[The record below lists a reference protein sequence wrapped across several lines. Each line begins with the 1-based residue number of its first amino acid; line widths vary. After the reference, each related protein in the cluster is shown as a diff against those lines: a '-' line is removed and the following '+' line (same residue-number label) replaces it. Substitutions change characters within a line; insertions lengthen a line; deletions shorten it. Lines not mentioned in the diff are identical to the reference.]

1 LSIAEEFSAARASEP
16 LAVQPPSRRR
26 YGGSALDFCTM
37 SRFTFVSAGESHGP
51 QLTVIVTGMP
61 AGVRLNRDRIN
72 RDMARRQHG
81 YGRGGR
87 MKIEHDEAEIAGGVR
102 GGETL
107 GSPIAI
113 VIRND
118 DFKNWEAAMGVWD
131 VDAADAEKRRVH
143 APRPGHVD
151 LIGGMKYDRRD
162 LRDVLERASA
172 RETASR
178 VAAGAIAKELLRN
191 FGIEFRSGVVSLG
204 AAGDPD
210 YAATWDEL
218 AAVDDD
224 SPLRAVNKQSE
235 AAMVAEV
242 DKAREAGETL
252 GGTIVVAAHNV
263 PVGLGSYVQWNEKL
277 DGRIAQAILSI
288 HAVKAVAIGDG
299 VAAAQRVGSDVHDAI
314 YFNDERRY
322 HRTTNRAGGLE
333 GGVTNGQDVVVR
345 AYMKPISTL
354 RRGLP
359 SVDIET
365 REPHRSQWER
375 SDVTAVPAC
384 GVVCE
389 VMLAITLADAMREKF
404 GGDSLGEMRA
414 NFEAYRQRVLNY

>member
-1 LSIAEEFSAARASEP
+1 MAS
-16 LAVQPPSRRR
+16 
-26 YGGSALDFCTM
+26 
-37 SRFTFVSAGESHGP
+37 FTFLTAGESHGP
-51 QLTVIVTGMP
+51 RLTIIVTGLP
-61 AGVRLNRDRIN
+61 AGVTLDRERIN
-72 RDMARRQHG
+72 LDLRRRQHG

-87 MKIEHDEAEIAGGVR
+87 MKIETDEAEVTSGVR

-107 GSPIAI
+107 GSPIAMTI
-113 VIRND
+113 VNR
-118 DFKNWEAAMGVWD
+118 DFENWRGAMDPWEVDHAEAH
-131 VDAADAEKRRVH
+131 KRRVH

-151 LIGGMKYDRRD
+151 LAGGMKYDRTD

-178 VAAGAIAKELLRN
+178 VAAGAIAKELLRA
-191 FGIEFRSGVVSLG
+191 FGIEIRSGVVSVG
-204 AAGDPD
+204 AAGDPND
-210 YAATWDEL
+210 APTWEEL
-218 AAVDDD
+218 GAVDDE
-224 SPLRAVNKQSE
+224 SPLRAVNRKHE

-242 DKAREAGETL
+242 DRAKEAGETL
-252 GGTIVVAAHNV
+252 GGTIVVAARGV
-263 PVGLGSYVQWNEKL
+263 PIGLGSYVQWTEKL

-288 HAVKAVAIGDG
+288 HAVKAVSIGDG
-299 VAAAQRVGSDVHDAI
+299 VAAVQRLGSDVHDAI
-314 YFNDERRY
+314 HFDDERRY

-359 SVDIET
+359 SVDTET
-365 REPHRSQWER
+365 HEAHRSQWER

-389 VMLAITLADAMREKF
+389 AMLAVILASAMREKF
-404 GGDSLGEMRA
+404 GGDSLGEMKRNYEGYLA
-414 NFEAYRQRVLNY
+414 QLEAF

>member
-1 LSIAEEFSAARASEP
+1 M
-16 LAVQPPSRRR
+16 
-26 YGGSALDFCTM
+26 T
-37 SRFTFVSAGESHGP
+37 FTFTTAGESHGP
-51 QLTVIVTGMP
+51 QLTILVQGIP
-61 AGVRLNRDRIN
+61 AGLTLDRANIN
-72 RDMARRQHG
+72 RDLARRQHG

-87 MKIEHDEAEIAGGVR
+87 MKIESDEAEITAGVR

-107 GSPIAI
+107 GSPIAMT
-113 VIRND
+113 IRNR
-118 DFKNWEAAMGVWD
+118 DFENWRGAMDPWELDEAEAH
-131 VDAADAEKRRVH
+131 KRRVH

-151 LIGGMKYDRRD
+151 LAGGMKYGRRD
-162 LRDVLERASA
+162 LRDILERASA

-178 VAAGAIAKELLRN
+178 VAAGAIAKELLRT
-191 FGIEFRSGVVSLG
+191 FGIEIRSGVASVG
-204 AAGDPD
+204 DAGDPN
-210 YAATWDEL
+210 AASTWEEL
-218 AAVDDD
+218 GAVDDE
-224 SPLRAVNKQSE
+224 SPLRAVNRVHE
-235 AAMVAEV
+235 EAMVAAV
-242 DKAREAGETL
+242 NRAKEAGETL
-252 GGTIVVAAHNV
+252 GGTIVVAAHGV

-299 VAAAQRVGSDVHDAI
+299 VGAASRVGSEVHDAL
-314 YFNDERRY
+314 YFDDERRY

-333 GGVTNGQDVVVR
+333 GGVTNGEDVVVR
-345 AYMKPISTL
+345 AFMKPISTL

-389 VMLAITLADAMREKF
+389 AMLAIILAAAMREKF
-404 GGDSLGEMRA
+404 GGDTLREMRR
-414 NFEAYRQRVLNY
+414 NYEAYIDELRRF

>member
-1 LSIAEEFSAARASEP
+1 
-16 LAVQPPSRRR
+16 
-26 YGGSALDFCTM
+26 M
-37 SRFTFVSAGESHGP
+37 SRFTFLSAGESHGP

-61 AGVRLNRDRIN
+61 AGVRLDRDRIN
-72 RDMARRQHG
+72 RDMSRRQHG

-87 MKIEHDEAEIAGGVR
+87 MKIEHDEAEITAGVR

-131 VDAADAEKRRVH
+131 VDAAEAEKRRVH

-191 FGIEFRSGVVSLG
+191 FGIEFRSGVVALG

-210 YAATWDEL
+210 YAATWNEL
-218 AAVDDD
+218 AAVDDE
-224 SPLRAVNKQSE
+224 SPLRAVNKESE

-263 PVGLGSYVQWNEKL
+263 PIGLGSYVQWNEKL

-299 VAAAQRVGSDVHDAI
+299 VAAAQRVGSEVHDAI
-314 YFNDERRY
+314 YFDDERRY

-359 SVDIET
+359 SVDIDT
-365 REPHRSQWER
+365 RQPHRSQWER

-389 VMLAITLADAMREKF
+389 AMLAITLADAMRAKF
-404 GGDSLGEMRA
+404 GGDSLREMLS
-414 NFEAYRQRVLNY
+414 NFESYSARLSTF

>member
-1 LSIAEEFSAARASEP
+1 
-16 LAVQPPSRRR
+16 
-26 YGGSALDFCTM
+26 M

-61 AGVRLNRDRIN
+61 AGVRLDHERIN

-113 VIRND
+113 VVRND

-131 VDAADAEKRRVH
+131 VDPAEAGKRRVH

-162 LRDVLERASA
+162 LRDILERASA

-191 FGIEFRSGVVSLG
+191 FGIEFRSGVVALG

-224 SPLRAVNKQSE
+224 SPLRAVNKDSE

-263 PVGLGSYVQWNEKL
+263 PIGLGSYVQWNEKL

-299 VAAAQRVGSDVHDAI
+299 VAAAQRVGSEVHDAI
-314 YFNDERRY
+314 YFDDSRRY

-359 SVDIET
+359 SVDIDT
-365 REPHRSQWER
+365 RESHRSQWER

-389 VMLAITLADAMREKF
+389 AMLAITLADAMREKF

-414 NFEAYRQRVLNY
+414 NFEGYVARIAKY

>member
-1 LSIAEEFSAARASEP
+1 MAAM
-16 LAVQPPSRRR
+16 
-26 YGGSALDFCTM
+26 T
-37 SRFTFVSAGESHGP
+37 RFTFVSAGESHGP
-51 QLTVIVTGMP
+51 QLTVIITGMP
-61 AGVRLNRDRIN
+61 AGARLDRDRIN
-72 RDMARRQHG
+72 LDLKRRQHG

-87 MKIEHDEAEIAGGVR
+87 MKIESDEAEVVGGVR

-113 VIRND
+113 VIRNR
-118 DFKNWEAAMGVWD
+118 DFENWRGAMDPWSLDETEAT
-131 VDAADAEKRRVH
+131 KRRVQ

-178 VAAGAIAKELLRN
+178 VAAGAIAKELLRH
-191 FGIEFRSGVVSLG
+191 FGIEIRSGVVSVG
-204 AAGDPD
+204 DAGDPD
-210 YAATWDEL
+210 YAPTWEEL
-218 AAVDDD
+218 VAVDDD
-224 SPLRAVNKQSE
+224 SPLRAVNRE
-235 AAMVAEV
+235 HEPAMIAAV
-242 DKAREAGETL
+242 DRARELGETL
-252 GGTIVVAAHNV
+252 GGTIVVAARGV
-263 PVGLGSYVQWNEKL
+263 PIGLGSYVQWSEKL

-288 HAVKAVAIGDG
+288 HAVKAVSVGDG
-299 VAAAQRVGSDVHDAI
+299 VANARRLGSEVHDPIEFDGA
-314 YFNDERRY
+314 YK
-322 HRTTNRAGGLE
+322 RTSNRAGGLE

-365 REPHRSQWER
+365 REAHRSQWER

-389 VMLAITLADAMREKF
+389 AMLAIALADAMREKF
-404 GGDSLGEMRA
+404 GGDSLAEMRR
-414 NFEAYRQRVLNY
+414 NYDAYLAQVGKF

>member
-1 LSIAEEFSAARASEP
+1 
-16 LAVQPPSRRR
+16 
-26 YGGSALDFCTM
+26 M
-37 SRFTFVSAGESHGP
+37 SRFTFLSAGESHGP

-61 AGVRLNRDRIN
+61 AGVRLDRERIN

-87 MKIEHDEAEIAGGVR
+87 MKIEHDEVEIAGGVR

-113 VIRND
+113 VVRNN

-131 VDAADAEKRRVH
+131 VDAAEAGKRRVH

-151 LIGGMKYDRRD
+151 LIGGMKYDRHD
-162 LRDVLERASA
+162 LRDILERASA

-224 SPLRAVNKQSE
+224 SPLRAVNKDSE

-242 DKAREAGETL
+242 DNAREAGETL
-252 GGTIVVAAHNV
+252 GGTIVVAAHSV
-263 PVGLGSYVQWNEKL
+263 PIGLGSYVQWNEKL

-299 VAAAQRVGSDVHDAI
+299 VAAAQRIGSGVHDAI
-314 YFNDERRY
+314 YFDDARRY

-333 GGVTNGQDVVVR
+333 GGVTNGQDVVIR

-389 VMLAITLADAMREKF
+389 AMLAITLADAMREKF
-404 GGDSLGEMRA
+404 AGDSLGEMQS
-414 NFEAYRQRVLNY
+414 NFDAYLARISTF

>member
-1 LSIAEEFSAARASEP
+1 
-16 LAVQPPSRRR
+16 
-26 YGGSALDFCTM
+26 M
-37 SRFTFVSAGESHGP
+37 SRFRFVSAGESHGP

-61 AGVRLNRDRIN
+61 AGVRLDRERIN
-72 RDMARRQHG
+72 RDLARRQHG

-87 MKIEHDEAEIAGGVR
+87 MKIEHDEADVVGGVR

-107 GSPIAI
+107 GAPVAI
-113 VIRND
+113 VIRNRDFENWRGAMDPWSLD
-118 DFKNWEAAMGVWD
+118 DAEAA
-131 VDAADAEKRRVH
+131 KRRVH

-151 LIGGMKYDRRD
+151 LAGGMKYDRRD

-178 VAAGAIAKELLRN
+178 VAAGAIAKELLRA
-191 FGIEFRSGVVSLG
+191 FGVEIRSGVVSVG
-204 AAGDPD
+204 GAGDPEASPTFD
-210 YAATWDEL
+210 DL
-218 AAVDDD
+218 GAVDDG
-224 SPLRAVNKQSE
+224 SPLRAVNREHE

-242 DKAREAGETL
+242 DRAREAGETL
-252 GGTIVVAAHNV
+252 GGTIVVAARGV
-263 PVGLGSYVQWNEKL
+263 PAGLGSYVQWDEKL
-277 DGRIAQAILSI
+277 DGRIGQAILSI

-299 VAAAQRVGSDVHDAI
+299 VAASRRIGSEVHDPI
-314 YFNDERRY
+314 YFDEERRY

-345 AYMKPISTL
+345 AFMKPISTL

-365 REPHRSQWER
+365 RDAHRSQWER

-389 VMLAITLADAMREKF
+389 AMLAMVLADAMREKF
-404 GGDSLGEMRA
+404 GGDSLGEMRR
-414 NFEAYRQRVLNY
+414 NVEGYIEQLGRF

>member
-1 LSIAEEFSAARASEP
+1 
-16 LAVQPPSRRR
+16 
-26 YGGSALDFCTM
+26 M
-37 SRFTFVSAGESHGP
+37 SRFTFLSAGESHGP
-51 QLTVIVTGMP
+51 QLTVIVTGVP
-61 AGVRLNRDRIN
+61 AGVRLDRDRIN
-72 RDMARRQHG
+72 RDLARRQHG

-87 MKIEHDEAEIAGGVR
+87 MKIEHDEIEIVGGVR

-113 VIRND
+113 SIRNA
-118 DFKNWEAAMGVWD
+118 DFKNWEAAMGVWEIN
-131 VDAADAEKRRVH
+131 ADEAHKRRVH

-178 VAAGAIAKELLRN
+178 VAAGAIAKELLRS
-191 FGIEFRSGVVSLG
+191 FGIELRSGVVSIG
-204 AAGDPD
+204 PAGDPD
-210 YAATWDEL
+210 RITTWDDL
-218 AAVDDD
+218 GAVDDD
-224 SPLRAVNKQSE
+224 SPMRAVDRDAE

-242 DKAREAGETL
+242 DQAREAGETL
-252 GGTIVVAAHNV
+252 GGTIVAAAHNV
-263 PVGLGSYVQWNEKL
+263 PIGLGSYVQWNEKL

-299 VAAAQRVGSDVHDAI
+299 VAAAQRVGSEVHDPI
-314 YFNDERRY
+314 YFDEERRY
-322 HRTTNRAGGLE
+322 HRTSNRAGGLE

-365 REPHRSQWER
+365 HEPHRSQWER

-389 VMLAITLADAMREKF
+389 AMLAIVLADAMRGKF
-404 GGDSLGEMRA
+404 GGDSLGEMMA
-414 NFEAYRQRVLNY
+414 NYEGYSNRLTKY